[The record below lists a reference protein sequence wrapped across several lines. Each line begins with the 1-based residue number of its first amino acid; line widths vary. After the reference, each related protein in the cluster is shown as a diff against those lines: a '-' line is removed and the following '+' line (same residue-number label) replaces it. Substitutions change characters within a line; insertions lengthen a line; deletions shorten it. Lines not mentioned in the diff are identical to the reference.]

1 MCVIAP
7 IGAVIYPLRG
17 CHYVAFGHVITVH
30 AFAGPGIGLP
40 CVALGRSGGIRVII
54 MGVFEHRTSN
64 YILNFENLTLNYLK
78 LFRSKYRNDNLQ
90 DENKILEFFASSIK
104 GTEKAL
110 CEELRELGFESVR
123 LNKSGIP
130 FRGTWREGWR
140 ACLQTRIAQRIQVL
154 MSRFQVSTQEDLYDG
169 VMAIDWT
176 PFITPEQTISVSAV
190 CVASNLNHSGFTAL
204 KAKDAIVDQIR
215 DNDSN
220 GERPSVSKTDPDVRI
235 FVYLVNNKATVYLD
249 LSGDGLH
256 RRGYRKDTGEAP
268 LRETLAAALLRMSGW
283 DRKTPFLDPMCGSG
297 TIAIEAALWA
307 SNFAPGLLRERFGFE
322 RWANFDENDAQLMR
336 ELRGSLRGEVNRQV
350 PSIQG
355 YDIDEDVLEIARVNA
370 RAAGV
375 RLSFKQR
382 SILETQWS
390 SSRHVVVTNPPYDI
404 RLGADSK
411 LRHGIASAINR
422 MHGWRV
428 GVLSGHDDYR
438 KYISAPP
445 EEKVTID
452 NGSIECQYFVY
463 EVE

>member
-1 MCVIAP
+1 
-7 IGAVIYPLRG
+7 
-17 CHYVAFGHVITVH
+17 
-30 AFAGPGIGLP
+30 
-40 CVALGRSGGIRVII
+40 
-54 MGVFEHRTSN
+54 
-64 YILNFENLTLNYLK
+64 
-78 LFRSKYRNDNLQ
+78 LQ
-90 DENKILEFFASSIK
+90 DENNILEFFASSIN
-104 GTEKAL
+104 GTEGAL
-110 CEELRELGFESVR
+110 CEELRELGFASVR
-123 LNKSGIP
+123 LNRSGIP

-140 ACLQTRIAQRIQVL
+140 ACLQSRIAQRIQVL
-154 MSRFQVSTQEDLYDG
+154 MSRFPVSTQDDLYDG

-176 PFITPEQTISVSAV
+176 AFITPEQTISVSAV
-190 CVASNLNHSGFTAL
+190 CVASSLNHSGFTAL

-215 DNDSN
+215 EHDSN
-220 GERPSVSKTDPDVRI
+220 HERPSVSKTDADVRI
-235 FVYLVNNKATVYLD
+235 FVYLVNNKASIYLD

-297 TIAIEAALWA
+297 TIAIEAAMWA

-322 RWANFDENDAQLMR
+322 RWGNFDEEDAQIMR
-336 ELRGSLRGEVNRQV
+336 ELRGSLRREVNRQI
-350 PSIQG
+350 PSIQAC
-355 YDIDEDVLEIARVNA
+355 DIDEDVLDIARVNA

-375 RLSFKQR
+375 RLSFKKR
-382 SILETQWS
+382 SILDMQGST
-390 SSRHVVVTNPPYDI
+390 SRTVVVTNPPYDI

-438 KYISAPP
+438 KFISAPP
-445 EEKVTID
+445 QQNVTLD
-452 NGSIECQYFVY
+452 NGPIECQYLVY